1 MTASARL
8 SEAKWNITTH
18 VWWFISFYY
27 FYWLWWWLDSR
38 AHQTGGWGFHKCH
51 LVWFGLE
58 INHFNISIRVQN
70 SHYWQSSSVTHYRA
84 KHFLWQIFYEQKSLF
99 LKQIAVLK
107 WYECDSAYWWS
118 RQHSG
123 MQVSGWGLNM
133 EWTKDDC
140 ILKQMDTGW
149 GGEVKNEEVLWTRP
163 DPESVSRAS
172 SFTFH
177 PKVDIE
183 FWEWNNAQR
192 KGKIRVWE
200 RERIK
205 QREDDQEQTDRNR
218 AREKVQAF
226 RPCLLHAKHCTSVS
240 LYRLCTWNEESMTLC
255 GKSTLFKHVA
265 TLQNDCIS
273 KYMK

>member
-1 MTASARL
+1 MNVIQLIGGPDSILVCR
-8 SEAKWNITTH
+8 SVDEAWIWSGQKTIVFWNKWT
-18 VWWFISFYY
+18 
-27 FYWLWWWLDSR
+27 
-38 AHQTGGWGFHKCH
+38 
-51 LVWFGLE
+51 LVG
-58 INHFNISIRVQN
+58 
-70 SHYWQSSSVTHYRA
+70 
-84 KHFLWQIFYEQKSLF
+84 
-99 LKQIAVLK
+99 
-107 WYECDSAYWWS
+107 
-118 RQHSG
+118 
-123 MQVSGWGLNM
+123 
-133 EWTKDDC
+133 
-140 ILKQMDTGW
+140 